1 MITIYIGG
9 GLANKMFQ
17 YAFSLA
23 IKKKGYGV
31 CYDTQ
36 TFKTEFAHDK
46 ISLQEIFPNV
56 NL

>member
-23 IKKKGYGV
+23 IKKKDIKYV
-31 CYDTQ
+31 TIRKHLRQ
-36 TFKTEFAHDK
+36 N
-46 ISLQEIFPNV
+46 SLMTK
-56 NL
+56 